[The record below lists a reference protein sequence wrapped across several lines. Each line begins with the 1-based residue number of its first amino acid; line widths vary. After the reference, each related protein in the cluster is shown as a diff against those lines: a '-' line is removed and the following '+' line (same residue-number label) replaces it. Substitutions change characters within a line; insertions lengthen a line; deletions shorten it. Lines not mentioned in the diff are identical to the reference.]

1 MLPGFGQVRELEL
14 LVKAGFTPL
23 EAIRIGTLEG
33 ARFLG
38 QDGAGMG
45 SMAPGKRANLM
56 MVPAIPTPAWG
67 PGERRDGLPGGVA
80 YDSRA
85 LRDSVRGVVGL
96 R

>member
-1 MLPGFGQVRELEL
+1 VLPGFGQVRELEL

-38 QDGAGMG
+38 QDREIG
-45 SMAPGKRANLM
+45 SIAPGKRANLM
-56 MVPAIPTPAWG
+56 IVRGHPAARIGDLENVEAVF
-67 PGERRDGLPGGVA
+67 RAGVA